1 MLYIHQW
8 YFYLLHDI
16 KVTLHFPKSRP
27 GSFFI
32 IKKTIDLWYHWGDCH
47 DLKLIKIYFDM
58 DGQIMQWSII
68 NKVGLYMLHYNDIT
82 K

>member
-1 MLYIHQW
+1 MIFLFTARYQGHITFSKIQTGVI
-8 YFYLLHDI
+8 FNI
-16 KVTLHFPKSRP
+16 
-27 GSFFI
+27 
-32 IKKTIDLWYHWGDCH
+32 KTIDLWYHWGDCH

-68 NKVGLYMLHYNDIT
+68 NKVGLYMLPYNDIT